1 MSLEVPVLW
10 LVLSHQMVVVTANVS
25 IMSEEMWR
33 FVNFLFSLRR
43 GVGVAKGCYGCGAG
57 LLGLMKNMMRQG
69 ARHVETHLYHLAVTT
84 YVNYDP
90 CFAAI
95 ASLAYL

>member
-25 IMSEEMWR
+25 IKCEEMWR

-43 GVGVAKGCYGCGAG
+43 GVGGGKRLLRLWSVLTWFNEKYGASGRAPCGNTLVSFG
-57 LLGLMKNMMRQG
+57 GYN
-69 ARHVETHLYHLAVTT
+69 V
-84 YVNYDP
+84 
-90 CFAAI
+90 C
-95 ASLAYL
+95 